1 MKKILITTLFYFI
14 LSNNCFGQ
22 NDWESGYIIKN
33 IGDTIFGFIDNRDSK
48 SNSKQCYFKKE
59 EKGET
64 QIYMPQELLGYR
76 FADGKFYISKKIE
89 GHELGKPVFLEF
101 LIHGKINVYHLQD
114 DNDRYFVEKDSTLYE
129 LKNTEVLKYVNS
141 TKHLINRNEYIG
153 ILTVLLNDADM
164 QPDIIN
170 CELEAK
176 SLIKIAK
183 EYHEKVCSGEKCI
196 IYEKSIKPIHVNKSV
211 HAGVSINTINFG
223 DEVISNYGL
232 GSLFGFRLELEN
244 ALNWQENLSIV
255 LDFTL
260 QRLTNYKLRAN
271 EDYTSYRIKYN
282 NVDYTLNNNKE
293 PALTIRQSL
302 DVNIK
307 TIALKI
313 PFSINYTFSKGKI
326 RPYIGTG
333 IENTFI
339 VSQNK
344 DFIYKHFYN
353 EFNRSIPVYQVGVVE
368 KAGSKYMLKNNQFI
382 YAELNYELNKS
393 LNINQFLRFTNN
405 LFSITLGYAF

>member
-1 MKKILITTLFYFI
+1 
-14 LSNNCFGQ
+14 
-22 NDWESGYIIKN
+22 
-33 IGDTIFGFIDNRDSK
+33 
-48 SNSKQCYFKKE
+48 
-59 EKGET
+59 
-64 QIYMPQELLGYR
+64 MPQELWGYR
-76 FADGKFYISKKIE
+76 FNDGKFYISKKIE

-164 QPDIIN
+164 QPDIVN
-170 CELEAK
+170 CNLEAK

-223 DEVISNYGL
+223 DEIISNYGL

-271 EDYTSYRIKYN
+271 DNYMSYRIKYN
-282 NVDYTLNNNKE
+282 NVDYTLSNNRE
-293 PALTIRQSL
+293 PYMTIRQSL

-339 VSQNK
+339 VSQNN

-405 LFSITLGYAF
+405 LFSITFGYAF